1 MSEYILDMVLG
12 IGLII
17 IGCVSEKRVTWFVV
31 MMLVCGGINF
41 GVGLHEIL
49 APFVGN

>member
-1 MSEYILDMVLG
+1 MSDYILEIVLG
-12 IGLII
+12 IALII
-17 IGCVSEKRVTWFVV
+17 IGCVWEKRVTWFVV

-49 APFVGN
+49 APFAGN

>member
-1 MSEYILDMVLG
+1 MSDYILEIVVG
-12 IGLII
+12 IVFI
-17 IGCVSEKRVTWFVV
+17 IGCVHEKRVTWFDV
-31 MMLVCGGINF
+31 MVLVCGGASF